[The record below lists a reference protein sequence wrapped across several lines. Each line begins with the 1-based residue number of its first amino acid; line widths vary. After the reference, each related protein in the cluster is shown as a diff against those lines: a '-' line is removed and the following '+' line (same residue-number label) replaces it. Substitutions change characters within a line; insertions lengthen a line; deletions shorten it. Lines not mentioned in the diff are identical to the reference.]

1 MDVINGWKAVTSGD
15 TNDILNKNWV
25 GGGGAGAGLKP
36 IWENIRDSEVT
47 MRPAVLVAIS
57 SELCRM

>member
-25 GGGGAGAGLKP
+25 GGGRGGKLQP

-57 SELCRM
+57 SEL